1 MGMTQTEYK
10 DKLTEMLVS
19 QSREVNSMWFLNT
32 AGEERQRGV
41 ILGRYH
47 QLVANLQIDRE
58 LLTLAYIYGNRKNA
72 GCDHTGP
79 SHTGDSPWRR
89 EPYNSYFHVNAPD
102 TIVGIMEL
110 PNFQMLKNIRMGCC
124 PPSDS
129 LIEKRRKRVKFV
141 WANLMELQGELDLRI
156 NRLSRRD
163 RIEALTQGYSI
174 YTGVVT
180 GRNGSSG
187 FVTAFSPKKYY
198 SMLGT
203 PELIPMAQQAVLR
216 GHYTRANEG
225 QGELHDRADIHSS
238 DSSRHQEMLRSAYRQ
253 RQQRGQTLIGHQY
266 PDDLPPRS

>member
-32 AGEERQRGV
+32 SGVERQRGV
-41 ILGRYH
+41 SLGRYH
-47 QLVANLQIDRE
+47 QLVANCQIDRE
-58 LLTLAYIYGNRKNA
+58 LLTLAYIYGNRKNI

-79 SHTGDSPWRR
+79 AYAGDSRWSQEQR
-89 EPYNSYFHVNAPD
+89 EPYNSYFHVNSPD
-102 TIVGIMEL
+102 TIVGIIEL

-141 WANLMELQGELDLRI
+141 WAYLMELQGELDLRLCDFGI
-156 NRLSRRD
+156 SRRD
-163 RIEALTQGYSI
+163 RVEALTQGYSI

-225 QGELHDRADIHSS
+225 QGALHDRADVHSS
-238 DSSRHQEMLRSAYRQ
+238 DSSRHQEMLRSAYRE
-253 RQQRGQTLIGHQY
+253 RQA
-266 PDDLPPRS
+266 RS